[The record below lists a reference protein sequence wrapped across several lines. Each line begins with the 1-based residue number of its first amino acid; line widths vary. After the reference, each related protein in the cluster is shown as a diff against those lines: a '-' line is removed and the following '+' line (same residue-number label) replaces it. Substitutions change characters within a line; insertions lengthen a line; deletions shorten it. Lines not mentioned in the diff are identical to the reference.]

1 VTGISFGLATPP
13 QQVSYDDI
21 RRVWLEAD
29 TVPQI
34 EHAWVFDHYFP
45 IGGDPR
51 GPIFDGWTLLSA
63 LAGQTSRL
71 RLGLMVTSNRFR
83 PPSMLAK
90 IATTVDHVSGG
101 RLEFGL
107 GAGSRPE
114 IPTARRE
121 YEANGLPYWDAKT
134 AVAALAEALTIIRR
148 LWAEDEPFDFDGDLY
163 HLAGAYN
170 SPKPVQRPGPPIM
183 IGGRAG
189 STLRV
194 AAEHADVVNIP
205 GPPQDIAERSARLT
219 RYCEEI
225 GRDPAAITR
234 SAIVAVDYDNPGAA
248 RDYVRQASD
257 FGFGHFILSAPAP
270 WRQGLAAWLAEQV
283 IDPLG

>member
-1 VTGISFGLATPP
+1 MSGISFGITTPP

-34 EHAWVFDHYFP
+34 EHAWAFDHFMP
-45 IGGDPR
+45 IAGDIA
-51 GPIFDGWTLLSA
+51 GPIFEGWTLLAA
-63 LAGQTSRL
+63 LAAQTSRL

-83 PPSMLAK
+83 PPAMLAK
-90 IATTVDHVSGG
+90 IAATVDHVSGG
-101 RLEFGL
+101 RLDFGI

-114 IPTARRE
+114 VSFARRE

-134 AVAALAEALTIIRR
+134 AVGALAEALVIIRR
-148 LWAEDEPFDFDGDLY
+148 LWAEDEPFDFNGEHY
-163 HLAGAYN
+163 TLAGAYS
-170 SPKPVQRPGPPIM
+170 SPKPVQRPGPPVV

-194 AAEHADVVNIP
+194 AAQHADLVNIP
-205 GPPQDIAERSARLT
+205 GEPEDAAARSAVLT

-225 GRDPAAITR
+225 GRDPATITR
-234 SAIVAVDYDNPGAA
+234 STMVRVSYDDPGAA
-248 RDYVRQASD
+248 RDTARRAAD
-257 FGFGHFILSAPAP
+257 LGFSHLLLSAPAP
-270 WRQGLAAWLAEQV
+270 WPDGLAAWLAEQV

>member
-1 VTGISFGLATPP
+1 MTGISFGIATPP
-13 QQVSYDDI
+13 QHVSYDDI

-34 EHAWVFDHYFP
+34 EHAWAFDHYFP
-45 IGGDPR
+45 IASDPM

-101 RLEFGL
+101 RLEFGI

-121 YEANGLPYWDAKT
+121 YDANGLPYWDAKT

-148 LWAEDEPFDFDGDLY
+148 LWTEDKPFDFDGDLY

-170 SPKPVQRPGPPIM
+170 SPKPVQRPGPPIV

-194 AAEHADVVNIP
+194 AAEHADTVNIP
-205 GPPQDIAERSARLT
+205 GEPQDAAARSALLT

-234 SAIVAVDYDNPGAA
+234 STIVRVSYDDPGAA
-248 RDYVRQASD
+248 RDTARRAAD
-257 FGFGHFILSAPAP
+257 LGFRHLILSPPAP
-270 WRQGLAAWLAEQV
+270 WPDGLGAWLAEQV

>member
-1 VTGISFGLATPP
+1 VTAISFGIATPP
-13 QQVSYDDI
+13 QQVSYDAI

-29 TVPQI
+29 NVPQI
-34 EHAWVFDHYFP
+34 EHAWAFDHFMP
-45 IGGDPR
+45 IAGDLA
-51 GPIFDGWTLLSA
+51 GPVFEGWTLLAA

-83 PPSMLAK
+83 PPAMLAK
-90 IATTVDHVSGG
+90 IAATVDHVSGG

-134 AVAALAEALTIIRR
+134 AVAALAESLTIIRR
-148 LWAEDEPFDFDGDLY
+148 LWTEDEPFDFHGQHY
-163 HLAGAYN
+163 QLAGAYT
-170 SPKPVQRPGPPIM
+170 SPKPVQRPGPPIV

-194 AAEHADVVNIP
+194 AAEHADLVNIP
-205 GPPQDIAERSARLT
+205 GPAPDAAERSALLT
-219 RYCEEI
+219 RYCREI

-234 SAIVAVDYDNPGAA
+234 STIVPVSYDDPAAA
-248 RDYVRQASD
+248 RETARQAAGL
-257 FGFGHFILSAPAP
+257 GFSHLLLSAPAP
-270 WRQGLAAWLAEQV
+270 WPAGLAGWLAEQV
-283 IDPLG
+283 IGPLS